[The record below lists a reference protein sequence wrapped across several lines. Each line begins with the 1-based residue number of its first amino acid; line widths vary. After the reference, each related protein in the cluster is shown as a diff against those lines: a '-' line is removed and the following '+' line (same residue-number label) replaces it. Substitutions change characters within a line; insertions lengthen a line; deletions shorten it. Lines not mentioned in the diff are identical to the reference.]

1 MMKNIA
7 LCTVMLF
14 SFAAAASAALS
25 KEYADF
31 PKGPAQFLLTKEEVT
46 EWKSVQ
52 TDEQAKEFIDR
63 FWARRDPTPGTPV
76 NEFRDSFNTRV
87 KIADERF
94 HTAKVP
100 GSATD
105 RGKVFMVLGGPTK
118 LRRSRDVP
126 VSTIQAPPGRVDPS
140 DSSIQGAQAHSPK
153 EVWEYEQAKIDIKL
167 GAPLIDVTFI
177 DQYGTNDWKIERQA
191 GTDVYTLFENVA
203 RSYIVQPGVL
213 LPVAPA
219 PAATAAAA
227 VAPAPTQF
235 KNDALRAA
243 VDEIRAGKA
252 AASPNLF
259 VSVGEF
265 VTPAGEDFVPVQL
278 YLPASAGLEAGA
290 PVTFFGSVEKG
301 GETVALFE
309 DPTALVATNGGVY
322 VARSLSL
329 APGDYRG
336 TFGIAKEGKPPV
348 LVSTALTV
356 TGLDKDAAGI
366 SPLILSNHVYP
377 MTTAQ
382 GPTDPYS
389 FGGLRVVPKSDA
401 TFRASD
407 DLWYFFELRNPG
419 IDPASNAPKITVK
432 LSVTGKTTQG
442 GDVTMTAPAEE
453 TPAQELKGVTGHW
466 GIGQAMPLETFK
478 PGDYTLAV
486 KVTDMISKKAYELK
500 GQFRIVQ

>member
-1 MMKNIA
+1 MTKNLAVCIVLLGA
-7 LCTVMLF
+7 
-14 SFAAAASAALS
+14 FASAASAALS

-31 PKGPAQFLLTKEEVT
+31 AKGSAQLLLTKEEVS

-52 TDEQAKEFIDR
+52 TDDQAKAFIEK

-76 NEFRDSFNTRV
+76 NEFRDSFDTRA

-94 HTAKVP
+94 HTAKLA

-126 VSTIQAPPGRVDPS
+126 VSTIQAPPGGMNPG
-140 DSSIQGAQAHSPK
+140 DSSIQGAQQHSPK
-153 EVWEYEQAKIDIKL
+153 EVWVYEQAKVDIKL
-167 GAPLIDVTFI
+167 GQPVVEVVFI
-177 DQYGTNDWKIERQA
+177 DQYGVNDWKLERQGGA
-191 GTDVYTLFENVA
+191 DIYALFENVA
-203 RSYIVQPGVL
+203 RSYIVQPGAATPVVASAPAV
-213 LPVAPA
+213 PVAP
-219 PAATAAAA
+219 P
-227 VAPAPTQF
+227 PMQF

-243 VDEIRAGKA
+243 IDDVRAGKA
-252 AASPNLF
+252 AAASNLF

-278 YLPASAGLEAGA
+278 YFPAGAGLEAGA
-290 PVTFFGSVEKG
+290 NVTFFGSVEKG

-309 DPTALVATNGGVY
+309 DPAALSATNGGVY

-336 TFGIAKEGKPPV
+336 TFGIARDGKPAA
-348 LVSTALTV
+348 LVSTTLTV
-356 TGLDKDAAGI
+356 AGLDKDAAGI
-366 SPLILSNHVYP
+366 SSLILSNHVYP
-377 MTTAQ
+377 LSAAQ

-389 FGGLRVVPKSDA
+389 FGGLHVVPKSDA
-401 TFRASD
+401 TFRPSD
-407 DLWYFFELRNPG
+407 ELWYFFELRNPG
-419 IDPASNAPKITVK
+419 IDPASNAPKVAVK
-432 LSVTGKTTQG
+432 LSVTGKTAQG
-442 GDVTMTAPAEE
+442 GDVSMTAPAEE
-453 TPAQELKGVTGHW
+453 TPAQELKGVPGHW

-478 PGDYTLAV
+478 PGDYTMAV
-486 KVTDMISKKAYELK
+486 KVTDMIAKKTYELK